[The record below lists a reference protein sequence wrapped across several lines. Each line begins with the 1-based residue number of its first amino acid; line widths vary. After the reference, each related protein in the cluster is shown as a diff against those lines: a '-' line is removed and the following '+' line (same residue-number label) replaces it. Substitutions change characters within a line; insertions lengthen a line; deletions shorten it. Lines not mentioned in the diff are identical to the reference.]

1 MRNLFILS
9 CSLTFQKQEGCPHQ
23 ESLTGSLHSSCHAW
37 LVASIV
43 ALAVYATMCPKQ
55 VNPSHVSPLVLV
67 VSMTRIFSLTVPT
80 LGVCQLIKTAPPH
93 MLAVCIFLDCVHRL
107 WKGVGLHS
115 ELCLSYWNVTIVGFK
130 NLLRTK
136 GDSAVSFCITGRN
149 KLHRRKLSCFFLPWQ
164 GSWNLSSPKSRQT
177 RLLLPKDFL
186 FLSSSP
192 FPPRSPSF
200 NYVHFIPS
208 LVS

>member
-1 MRNLFILS
+1 
-9 CSLTFQKQEGCPHQ
+9 
-23 ESLTGSLHSSCHAW
+23 
-37 LVASIV
+37 
-43 ALAVYATMCPKQ
+43 MCPKQ

-130 NLLRTK
+130 NLLRTT

-208 LVS
+208 LVSLDNEKMKVFLVWMNVCDGNEFYLALQQAIHCIYIYYTFISG